1 MEKKEEEKGIFGIGL
16 AGQEEKRR
24 KSEREGGGRT
34 WKAPCCPVSGEGSCT
49 WRGSCWKPSVT
60 WFVSTCLDCV
70 PRGPSRT
77 AHSNTW
83 RSESTRENLKPDYRP
98 TIRFRIFPISLVYRV
113 REIVYLTRLWII
125 VSISCAIIERE
136 RERKREEK
144 TVEYCARGEITI
156 FKTSRCEEKEKV
168 CRSIYV
174 HRINSISIFGYKVY
188 RWNNICI
195 VAQKYPF
202 FLFCNSSFVK
212 KKKKRFISLL
222 SLSFV

>member
-125 VSISCAIIERE
+125 IYRSAVRLSRERGRE
-136 RERKREEK
+136 REKRKRLNIVPEGRLQFLK
-144 TVEYCARGEITI
+144 
-156 FKTSRCEEKEKV
+156 
-168 CRSIYV
+168 
-174 HRINSISIFGYKVY
+174 HRD
-188 RWNNICI
+188 
-195 VAQKYPF
+195 A
-202 FLFCNSSFVK
+202 K
-212 KKKKRFISLL
+212 KKKKFVDLSMCTELIQFPFLVIKFIDETISV
-222 SLSFV
+222 S

>member
-1 MEKKEEEKGIFGIGL
+1 MNEENEDTKERKMEKKEEEKGIFGIGL

-125 VSISCAIIERE
+125 IYRSAVRLSRERGRE
-136 RERKREEK
+136 REKRKRLNIVPEGRLQFLK
-144 TVEYCARGEITI
+144 
-156 FKTSRCEEKEKV
+156 
-168 CRSIYV
+168 
-174 HRINSISIFGYKVY
+174 HRD
-188 RWNNICI
+188 
-195 VAQKYPF
+195 A
-202 FLFCNSSFVK
+202 K
-212 KKKKRFISLL
+212 KKKKKKSIYLCAQN
-222 SLSFV
+222 